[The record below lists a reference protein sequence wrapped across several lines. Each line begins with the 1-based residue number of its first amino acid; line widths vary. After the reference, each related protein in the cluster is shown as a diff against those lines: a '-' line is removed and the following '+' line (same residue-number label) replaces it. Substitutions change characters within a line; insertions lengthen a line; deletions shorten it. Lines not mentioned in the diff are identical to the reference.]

1 MGVIHYN
8 INNHQLVGTL
18 KQIHIYN
25 YEVFSLQHLTC
36 FY

>member
-1 MGVIHYN
+1 MGVINCN
-8 INNHQLVGTL
+8 INNHLLVGII

-25 YEVFSLQHLTC
+25 YEVISLQHLTC